1 VNYANQ
7 MVINSSNEYAE
18 WELLLAAGVA
28 TARVKFDVIEDQRER
43 EKREKERKARVV
55 AWLRRSRW

>member
-1 VNYANQ
+1 MNTPNG
-7 MVINSSNEYAE
+7 NSF
-18 WELLLAAGVA
+18 WAAGVA

-43 EKREKERKARVV
+43 EKQEKERKARVV

>member
-1 VNYANQ
+1 MNTPNG
-7 MVINSSNEYAE
+7 NSC
-18 WELLLAAGVA
+18 WAAGVA

-43 EKREKERKARVV
+43 EKREKERKARGV